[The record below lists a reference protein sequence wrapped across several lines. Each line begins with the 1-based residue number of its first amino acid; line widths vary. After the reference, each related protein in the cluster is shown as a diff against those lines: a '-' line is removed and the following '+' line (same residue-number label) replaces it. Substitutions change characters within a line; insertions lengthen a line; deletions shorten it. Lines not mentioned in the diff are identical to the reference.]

1 MALASVGGSLLSAF
15 LQVLFDRMASPELL
29 NLFRK
34 RKADDELLKKL
45 KINLLAVGAVLDD
58 AENKEISS
66 QAVKEWLEE
75 LHEIVYQADDLLD
88 EINTEAL
95 RVKVESEYKSSTS
108 FLVSASTYIS
118 SFSNQFFKRIMPEI
132 QKVVISLEGFIQQI
146 NPLGLQVVESKIQS
160 CRLPSTSLVDEDAV
174 YGRDVEEENIIQMLL
189 SEDEKGDDVSVV
201 SIVGQGG
208 IGKTT
213 LAQLVYND
221 KRVKNHFPTKAW
233 VCVSEEYN
241 ATRITKELLRELDIS
256 FSDSGE
262 SLNSLQV
269 KLQQGL
275 TDKKFLLVL
284 DDVWNDDY
292 DEWYKLKMLVKGGS
306 EGSKIIVT
314 TRDER
319 IALMM
324 GHKMS
329 IHHLGLLSEEDS
341 WVVFEKHAFGGK
353 DNEIRPELEV
363 IGKKI
368 VNKCEGLPLAV
379 KTIAG
384 LLRSRS
390 TVEEWEEILRND
402 LWNQTRNPNGI
413 LPALRLSYMHLPSHL
428 KRCFAYCAVFQK
440 DFWFSK
446 QEIIQ
451 LWHANGL
458 LERPRNNESIEDIGE
473 VYLRELRLRS
483 LLWQSTDNTFSMHDL
498 INDLARFV
506 SGKYC
511 LRLEDHYPGYG
522 TTARVRNFTYY
533 PSYYDTFD
541 KLKLLREAK
550 SLRTFYPVCRSN
562 FAFRDEIISN
572 KFLHDV
578 LPGFKSLRVLSLYNR
593 SILKL
598 PDSFRHF
605 KQLRILNLSH
615 TPIEKLPDWICTIY
629 NLQTLLLSDCEHLEE
644 LPKDLGKLINLCFL
658 DISGVPL
665 KKMPMKMGRLKN
677 LQVLTAFV
685 AGKDYGLTIEEL
697 GKLPMLGGKLL
708 ISGLEKVSGGR
719 EASMANI
726 KGKNQLESLTLKWN
740 DDGDG
745 SQVARDVLDG
755 LQPHSSIKHL
765 KINGYCGTR
774 FPNWLE
780 TPSFCHIE
788 SISLINCEYCL
799 RLPALG
805 QLQSLKSLEIVGMS
819 NISALTEDMYYG
831 DNCEIKPFPSLRKFK
846 IENMQQ
852 LEKWDIPEGEVFCSL
867 EDLSIIDCPKLVG
880 ELPKQRSSLKILEIS
895 GCDRFVLSNGRLSIL
910 DEHIQQLSS
919 LYLLTVSR
927 MENLKELSPEL
938 NKLACLEWLK
948 IRDCDSIKVVSLGLF
963 PMLKDVDIGNC
974 KGMEMLS
981 VLPRGIG
988 NQSSSLTS
996 LQSLEICDCDNL
1008 MSFPDEGLPAPN
1020 LKSMCIAC
1028 CKKLKSLPAR
1038 MESLLP
1044 SLQGLTLIGCPEI
1057 ERFPEGGLPTSLQG
1071 LGITVCGKL
1080 LTSPRE
1086 WGLMRL
1092 PCLRILCVHIMDE
1105 AIESFPNEDWLLPCT
1120 LEDLTLE
1127 VGENIKTLNYSGFQ
1141 HLTSLQNLRIIG
1153 CSLLQSLPEEGLPA
1167 SLTKLEIWDCPLL
1180 KPRLEWEKGRDWSK
1194 VAHIPCIIV
1203 DKELIP

>member
-15 LQVLFDRMASPELL
+15 LQVLLDRMASPEFL

-45 KINLLAVGAVLDD
+45 KINLRAVGAVLDD

-132 QKVVISLEGFIQQI
+132 EKVVISLEGFIQQI
-146 NPLGLQVVESKIQS
+146 NPLGLQLVEPKIRS
-160 CRLPSTSLVDEDAV
+160 YRLPSTSLVDEDAV
-174 YGRDVEEENIIQMLL
+174 YGRDVEEENIIQKLL
-189 SEDEKGDDVSVV
+189 SEDEKGDNVTVV

-233 VCVSEEYN
+233 LC
-241 ATRITKELLRELDIS
+241 
-256 FSDSGE
+256 
-262 SLNSLQV
+262 V

-292 DEWYKLKMLVKGGS
+292 DDWYKLKMLVKGGS

-341 WVVFEKHAFGGK
+341 WVLFEKHAFGGK

-368 VNKCEGLPLAV
+368 ANKCEGLPLAV

-413 LPALRLSYMHLPSHL
+413 LPALRLSYTHLPSHL
-428 KRCFAYCAVFQK
+428 KRCFAYCAVFHK

-458 LERPRNNESIEDIGE
+458 LERPRNNESIEDIGG

-483 LLWQSTDNTFSMHDL
+483 LLWQSTNNTFSMHDL

-522 TTARVRNFTYY
+522 TTASVRNFTYY
-533 PSYYDTFD
+533 PSMYDTFD

-562 FAFRDEIISN
+562 FAFGDEIISN
-572 KFLHDV
+572 KYLHDV
-578 LPGFKSLRVLSLYNR
+578 LPRFKSLRVLSLYSR
-593 SILKL
+593 SIIKL
-598 PDSFRHF
+598 PDSIRHLQ
-605 KQLRILNLSH
+605 QLRILDLSRTH
-615 TPIEKLPDWICTIY
+615 IEKLPDWICTLY
-629 NLQTLLLSDCEHLEE
+629 NLQTLLLSDCKHLEE

-658 DISGVPL
+658 DISGVTL

-726 KGKNQLESLTLKWN
+726 KGKNQLES
-740 DDGDG
+740 
-745 SQVARDVLDG
+745 
-755 LQPHSSIKHL
+755 
-765 KINGYCGTR
+765 
-774 FPNWLE
+774 
-780 TPSFCHIE
+780 
-788 SISLINCEYCL
+788 
-799 RLPALG
+799 
-805 QLQSLKSLEIVGMS
+805 
-819 NISALTEDMYYG
+819 
-831 DNCEIKPFPSLRKFK
+831 
-846 IENMQQ
+846 
-852 LEKWDIPEGEVFCSL
+852 
-867 EDLSIIDCPKLVG
+867 
-880 ELPKQRSSLKILEIS
+880 
-895 GCDRFVLSNGRLSIL
+895 
-910 DEHIQQLSS
+910 
-919 LYLLTVSR
+919 
-927 MENLKELSPEL
+927 
-938 NKLACLEWLK
+938 
-948 IRDCDSIKVVSLGLF
+948 
-963 PMLKDVDIGNC
+963 
-974 KGMEMLS
+974 
-981 VLPRGIG
+981 
-988 NQSSSLTS
+988 
-996 LQSLEICDCDNL
+996 
-1008 MSFPDEGLPAPN
+1008 
-1020 LKSMCIAC
+1020 
-1028 CKKLKSLPAR
+1028 
-1038 MESLLP
+1038 
-1044 SLQGLTLIGCPEI
+1044 
-1057 ERFPEGGLPTSLQG
+1057 
-1071 LGITVCGKL
+1071 
-1080 LTSPRE
+1080 
-1086 WGLMRL
+1086 
-1092 PCLRILCVHIMDE
+1092 
-1105 AIESFPNEDWLLPCT
+1105 
-1120 LEDLTLE
+1120 
-1127 VGENIKTLNYSGFQ
+1127 
-1141 HLTSLQNLRIIG
+1141 
-1153 CSLLQSLPEEGLPA
+1153 
-1167 SLTKLEIWDCPLL
+1167 
-1180 KPRLEWEKGRDWSK
+1180 
-1194 VAHIPCIIV
+1194 
-1203 DKELIP
+1203 